1 MATVSERFE
10 EVQTIY
16 QAIKDIAMIQEQT
29 INDPKDSKLDQTMM
43 AIKEISRDC
52 FDKNLETKIIS
63 EIKEMITKAY
73 EEKFKSINEDLNKP
87 VNNKG
92 LIDDLA
98 NSELD
103 IRSHMREVV

>member
-29 INDPKDSKLDQTMM
+29 INDPNDSKLDQTMM

-52 FDKNLETKIIS
+52 FDKDLEAEIIVG
-63 EIKEMITKAY
+63 IKKMITKAY
-73 EEKFKSINEDLNKP
+73 DEKFKSINEDLNKP
-87 VNNKG
+87 VKNKG

-103 IRSHMREVV
+103 IKSHIREVV